1 MPFVDEMK
9 KSARKNQCHI
19 FILGNYSPWILA
31 HMWYILHYL
40 FIFKGANNLRWLN
53 DDPKWI
59 LQKFSK
65 IVKIL
70 RILKCKIIIASLI
83 PSPVSHK
90 ICHSAFHYVNKKLQ
104 KICQKYEQTSF
115 MNLDLIFLN
124 KHNVNMAYFKMDK
137 IHLNSKGNKA
147 LATEIKR
154 QISYSYSHVY

>member
-1 MPFVDEMK
+1 MNFGPHV
-9 KSARKNQCHI
+9 I
-19 FILGNYSPWILA
+19 YLA
-31 HMWYILHYL
+31 LL
-40 FIFKGANNLRWLN
+40 FIFKGANNLRWL
-53 DDPKWI
+53 DDEPKWI

-83 PSPVSHK
+83 PSPASHK
-90 ICHSAFHYVNKKLQ
+90 LCHSAFHYVNKKLQ